1 LLSASIATVVSSRI
15 ATSSGFAALDEEP
28 LALVQRAEP
37 FRAPPPEVSGS
48 EIKVVVPGGFSLQ

>member
-1 LLSASIATVVSSRI
+1 MSSRI

-37 FRAPPPEVSGS
+37 FPAPPPEVSGS
-48 EIKVVVPGGFSLQ
+48 EIKVVVPVGFSIQ